1 MMKNIRKKIILLF
14 LLLGGVFSFANIAQ
28 SASFTPP
35 FRDTSYSGKYV
46 SQTILDPVPI
56 AVGESKEVTVKI
68 KNTGKKT
75 WYRTGT
81 NYVSIYTV
89 DPRYH
94 ASVLYGKGW
103 IGKDQ
108 PARVTKD
115 TKPGEVGEFKI
126 KLYAPA
132 KVGEYTE
139 KFYLVAEDRTWIKSS
154 YFFLKVKVAKAMVKQ
169 TSTVV
174 TAGESGNAGLE
185 NSGEIDDT
193 ASEVV
198 KEYKTY
204 VAAFSSAQLS
214 ARGGEQISFVVRYVN
229 EGSKKWNN
237 YLWQEAGSKRKGDVV
252 ISAYEPV
259 NLADQSWMSANKIMK
274 KDEIVEPGKPMQIN
288 FVFRAPKK
296 SGEYVA
302 RFQLTA
308 NGHTLDGGI
317 LELPLTVTADAPEG
331 YQEVVFA
338 QPSGRELVAEPNIRV
353 GLYKSEEPV
362 KFLSDFP
369 YNVYAGTELKGILP
383 AGEAATLKYQ
393 DSTYSFTS
401 ASINFSSDNLIRLV
415 PSDISNYFTLVNYE
429 RRVSWKGNKN
439 FNVYRGVME
448 YKYSPKSDL
457 PYVVNEL
464 PLDLYIAGIGETSG
478 GAAMEYIK
486 AILVAARSYAYY
498 NINNGLPADKRT
510 FDVYATTAD
519 QLYLGYNSEVLMPR
533 VVQAQQVT
541 YGEMVTYNGTPV
553 TTPYFGHSDGKTR
566 LWSEAWG
573 GTDKPWLQ
581 SVECFYDIGESLL
594 GHGVGISMQ
603 DAATRADKDA
613 WTYDQILKYYYI
625 GVEVEKIY

>member
-1 MMKNIRKKIILLF
+1 MKRYIKKILFLSF
-14 LLLGGVFSFANIAQ
+14 LLLGSEFCFAGFAQ

-35 FRDTSYSGKYV
+35 FRDTAYSGKFV
-46 SQTILDPVPI
+46 SQTILDPI
-56 AVGESKEVTVKI
+56 SITAGESKEVTVKI
-68 KNTGKKT
+68 KNTGQKI
-75 WYRTGT
+75 WYRTGA

-94 ASVLYGKGW
+94 ASVFYGKGW

-115 TKPGEVGEFKI
+115 TKPGEVGEFII

-132 KVGEYTE
+132 KDSEYAE
-139 KFYLVAEDRTWIKSS
+139 KFYLVAEDRTWIKGA
-154 YFFLKVKVAKAMVKQ
+154 YFFLKVKVSKGIAARAGAV
-169 TSTVV
+169 S
-174 TAGESGNAGLE
+174 ADGESGNAGLG
-185 NSGEIDDT
+185 NSGVINDT

-198 KEYKTY
+198 KEYRTY
-204 VAAFSSAQLS
+204 VAAFSSAEIS
-214 ARGGEQISFVVRYVN
+214 ARGGEQINFVARYVN
-229 EGSKKWNN
+229 DGGKKWDN
-237 YLWQEAGSKRKGDVV
+237 YLWREAGSKRKGDLV

-259 NLADQSWMSANKIMK
+259 NLADQSWISADKIIK
-274 KDEIVEPGKPMQIN
+274 NDEAVEPGQPAQIN

-317 LELPLTVTADAPEG
+317 LELPLTVTADAPDD
-331 YQEVVFA
+331 YQELIFA
-338 QPSGRELVAEPNIRV
+338 QPSGRELAAEPNIRV
-353 GLYKSEEPV
+353 GLYKTGEPV
-362 KFLSDFP
+362 KFSSDFQ
-369 YNVYAGTELKGILP
+369 YNVYAGTELKGTLP
-383 AGEAATLKYQ
+383 AGENATLKYQ
-393 DSTYSFTS
+393 NSTYYFTG
-401 ASINFSSDNLIRLV
+401 ASLKFSSDDFIRLA
-415 PSDISNYFTLVNYE
+415 PDDINSYFTLVNYE

-448 YKYSPKSDL
+448 YKYSAKSDL

-464 PLDLYIAGIGETSG
+464 PLDLYVAGIGETSG

-486 AILVAARSYAYY
+486 AMLVAARSYAYY
-498 NINNGLPADKRT
+498 NINNGLPAEKRI
-510 FDVYATTAD
+510 FDVYATTVD
-519 QLYLGYNSEVLMPR
+519 QLYLGYNSELFMPR
-533 VVQAQQVT
+533 VAQAQQVT
-541 YGEMVTYNGTPV
+541 YGEMATYNGAPV
-553 TTPYFGHSDGKTR
+553 TTPYFAHSDGNTR

-581 SVECFYDIGESLL
+581 SVECFYDTGKSLY

-603 DAATRADKDA
+603 DAAARADKDA
-613 WTYDQILKYYYI
+613 WTYDQILKYYYT